1 MTSELLNTE
10 LSSEILLIL
19 QTDHVAARCRGAN
32 AMFGVGANAGVGII
46 YPHSG
51 ALPVYSPADLCLPVS
66 PPPS

>member
-1 MTSELLNTE
+1 MTSELPNAE
-10 LSSEILLIL
+10 LSSKILLIL

-32 AMFGVGANAGVGII
+32 AMLRVGANAGVRIV